1 MFLFQPCSQ
10 QSQKFVCR
18 KSNIYFA
25 YLINLQ
31 KLLTYNFYFTIPS
44 SRLDKRNFIKLPLF
58 TDQWHGMN
66 ILKWRHIWNSN
77 K

>member
-10 QSQKFVCR
+10 QPQKFVCR

-25 YLINLQ
+25 CLINLQ

-44 SRLDKRNFIKLPLF
+44 SRLDERNFIKLPLF
-58 TDQWHGMN
+58 TDQWHGMS